1 MDITYITTTTILLG
15 FFVSY
20 YCNTKCV
27 DSIYNRIYKQDRYFR
42 KRMGSLNLK
51 ILELKTDLT
60 QLRVKI
66 ELDEIE
72 EEEEEE
78 EEEDEELE
86 IEEVEVIDEPLC

>member
-1 MDITYITTTTILLG
+1 MDITYITSTTILLG

-51 ILELKTDLT
+51 ILELKTELT
-60 QLRVKI
+60 HLRVKI
-66 ELDEIE
+66 ELDELDD
-72 EEEEEE
+72 
-78 EEEDEELE
+78 DEELE
-86 IEEVEVIDEPLC
+86 DDDEVIDEVKVVDEPLS